1 MMDDDGSFVKEL
13 VDLFVTDSAAS
24 MSELQLLLQSNDLT
38 TARQVAHRI
47 KGSALSIGANRLAA
61 LASDI
66 EGTKHAESM
75 NESTTRLVTLREETI
90 SELIKQCS

>member
-1 MMDDDGSFVKEL
+1 MDDDGSFVKEL

-38 TARQVAHRI
+38 IARQVAHRI

-75 NESTTRLVTLREETI
+75 HESTTRLVTLREETI
-90 SELIKQCS
+90 SELIKLCS